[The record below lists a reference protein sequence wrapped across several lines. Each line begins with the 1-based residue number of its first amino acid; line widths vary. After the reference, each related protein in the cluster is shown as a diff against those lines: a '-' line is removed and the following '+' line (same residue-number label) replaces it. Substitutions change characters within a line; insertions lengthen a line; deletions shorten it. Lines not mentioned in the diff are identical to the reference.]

1 MTLHRPPDH
10 LRNAIVAG
18 ALLAVVAGIWM
29 VYRHSAPQS
38 LPQPSLAALKSEL
51 ALIRPPAGARLE
63 VPTEEEARIGSVLV
77 TDRFEL
83 QQPAAEARAH
93 FRAEL
98 LAHGWQFKSGDNAA
112 LWVDS
117 YCKSSFVAYVK
128 LAQET
133 APTSHVVL
141 SISWN
146 ELSLLLCGSGP
157 A

>member
-1 MTLHRPPDH
+1 M
-10 LRNAIVAG
+10 
-18 ALLAVVAGIWM
+18 LAVVAVIWI

-51 ALIRPPAGARLE
+51 AIIRPPAGSRLE
-63 VPTEEEARIGSVLV
+63 APTEEEAKIGSVQV
-77 TDRFEL
+77 TESFEL

-98 LAHGWQFKSGDNAA
+98 LSHGWHLKSDDNAVI
-112 LWVDS
+112 WTDS

-128 LAQET
+128 PTQE
-133 APTSHVVL
+133 ASATSHIVL